1 MRMTETQA
9 CILSFPVLASESS
22 YGTSV
27 FPKHS
32 IIFSDSRVTQHK
44 QKEILA
50 VHRMRSY
57 TLRGKASGVRKVVL
71 VRFPKTIRHGRW
83 LTLTSLRHQSK
94 NSRAQSRTFLRKAK
108 RLRNHLLSGTLLP
121 KGPAAASSS
130 GTWENF

>member
-1 MRMTETQA
+1 MRVTQTQA

-27 FPKHS
+27 FTKHS
-32 IIFSDSRVTQHK
+32 IIFSDSRVTKHK
-44 QKEILA
+44 QKGILA

-57 TLRGKASGVRKVVL
+57 TLRGESKRRAQ
-71 VRFPKTIRHGRW
+71 GRARQVPQNDQ
-83 LTLTSLRHQSK
+83 TRPAANVGSLRHQSK

-121 KGPAAASSS
+121 KGPAAASCS